1 MNSYLIFIIVAN
13 VLVSLKGI
21 EDALFFRKYEFN
33 IGKIQNGSHYRMLT
47 SAFLHVDIGHL
58 AFNMLTLYFFAPT
71 VLTELND
78 VKFLMIY
85 FGSLLAGNIFTLSF
99 HKNDFQYRAVGAS
112 GAVIGVLYAAILLD
126 SGLVLNFFFIPI
138 DIPAYLFG
146 IGYLIYTIY
155 GMKNNN
161 DLIGHSAH
169 FGGAVGGFLITLA
182 QKPSLFREETQM
194 IGLLCLPILILFILI
209 KTGKIK
215 S

>member
-1 MNSYLIFIIVAN
+1 MNLYLIFILVAN
-13 VLVSLKGI
+13 VMVSLKAF
-21 EDALFFRKYEFN
+21 DDPYFFKKYEFN
-33 IGKIQNGSHYRMLT
+33 IGQIKQGSHYRMFT
-47 SAFLHVDIGHL
+47 SAFLHVDLSHL

-71 VLTELND
+71 VLTQLD
-78 VKFLMIY
+78 DFKFLIIY

-99 HKNDFQYRAVGAS
+99 HKNDFHYRAVGAS

-126 SGLVLNFFFIPI
+126 SNLVLNFFFIPI

-146 IGYLIYTIY
+146 IGYLLYTLY

-169 FGGAVGGFLITLA
+169 FGGAIGGFLITLA
-182 QKPSLFREETQM
+182 QKPSLFWEETAM